1 MLQRDS
7 KNLLHQIDQVEFIE
21 FLSILTLE
29 LIIDLIFN

>member
-7 KNLLHQIDQVEFIE
+7 KSLLYQIDQVEFIE

>member
-7 KNLLHQIDQVEFIE
+7 KSLLYQIDQVEFIE
-21 FLSILTLE
+21 FLSVLTLK